1 MSYTDTSAVKAYLGV
16 TGSGDDTLID
26 AFVTAAQAAI
36 DQYFLRTFEA
46 STNTVRYFDAV
57 RDVSGRRLTLDR
69 DLCAISSITNGNGSV
84 VTSGQYTTC
93 PRNDTPYYAI
103 DILKS
108 SGINWE
114 YEDDSEGAIAV
125 SGKWAYSLTAP
136 ASVVHLTKWLAA
148 FMYRAKDNVPQ
159 TGGGGAGVAAAVD
172 ILAGDVPADIRILMS
187 TIPRRAVF

>member
-1 MSYTDTSAVKAYLGV
+1 MIAT
-16 TGSGDDTLID
+16 
-26 AFVTAAQAAI
+26 FVTAAQEAI
-36 DQYFLRTFEA
+36 DLYFLRTFEA
-46 STNTVRYFDAV
+46 SANTVRYFDAV
-57 RDVSGRRLTLDR
+57 RDVTGRRLMLDR
-69 DLCAISSITNGNGSV
+69 DLCSINSITNGNGET
-84 VTSGQYTTC
+84 VTTGQYTTY

-136 ASVVHLTKWLAA
+136 SAVVQLTKWLAA
-148 FMYRAKDNVPQ
+148 FMYRSKDNVPA
-159 TGGGGAGVAAAVD
+159 TGAGAGVAAAID
-172 ILAGDVPADIRILMS
+172 ILAGDVPADVRILMS

>member
-1 MSYTDTSAVKAYLGV
+1 MAYIDASSLKTYLGV
-16 TGSGDDTLID
+16 SGSGDDTLLGTFI
-26 AFVTAAQAAI
+26 TAAQEAV

-46 STNTVRYFDAV
+46 STNTTRYFDAV
-57 RDVSGRRLTLDR
+57 RDVSGRRLMLDR
-69 DLCAISSITNGNGSV
+69 DLCSINSITNGDGTT
-84 VTSGQYTTC
+84 VTTARYTTY

-114 YEDDSEGAIAV
+114 WEDDSEGAIAI

-136 ASVVHLTKWLAA
+136 TSVVYLTKWLAA
-148 FMYRAKDNVPQ
+148 FMYRAKDNVPA
-159 TGGGGAGVAAAVD
+159 TGGGAGVAAAVD
-172 ILAGDVPADIRILMS
+172 ILAGDVPADIRIIMS

>member
-1 MSYTDTSAVKAYLGV
+1 MAYTSTSDVKAYLGI

-26 AFVTAAQAAI
+26 AFVAAAQAAV
-36 DQYFLRTFEA
+36 DQYYLRTFEA
-46 STNTVRYFDAV
+46 STNTTRYFDAV
-57 RDVSGRRLTLDR
+57 RDVQGRRLTLDR
-69 DLCAISSITNGNGSV
+69 DLCSINSITNGNGV
-84 VTSGQYTTC
+84 AVTAGQYTTY

-136 ASVVHLTKWLAA
+136 YPVVHLTKWLAA
-148 FMYRAKDNVPQ
+148 FMYRSKDNVPQ
-159 TGGGGAGVAAAVD
+159 TGGGAPVAAAID